1 MTMTRAIFMA
11 EELIRNLEIDTE
23 RIAFA
28 LVFQCYSRGV
38 TGGKIY
44 QRLVQRY
51 FVLIRPLNQQ
61 NNSPKLAL

>member
-11 EELIRNLEIDTE
+11 EELIRNLEFDTE

-28 LVFQCYSRGV
+28 LVFQFYSLGV

-51 FVLIRPLNQQ
+51 FVLSRTLNQQ